1 MRANTKEEHERSFL
15 KPWRAQ
21 EASGVSQPWQILA
34 AGAVVP
40 LGLAVAAAYTSR
52 FSESEKVART
62 SWISLAIVGTAAV
75 IAAAAATHRV
85 HGNSGRHG

>member
-1 MRANTKEEHERSFL
+1 MRAHTEEQIERSFL
-15 KPWRAQ
+15 KPWRAR
-21 EASGVSQPWQILA
+21 EVSAASPPWQILA

-85 HGNSGRHG
+85 HGDWGRRG

>member
-1 MRANTKEEHERSFL
+1 MRAKSEDHLERSFL
-15 KPWRAQ
+15 KPWQAR
-21 EASGVSQPWQILA
+21 EAAAVSQPWQILA

-40 LGLAVAAAYTSR
+40 LGLAMAAAYTSR

-75 IAAAAATHRV
+75 IAAAAATHHV
-85 HGNSGRHG
+85 QGNPGRRG